1 LFKIFYMSSKV
12 LAFSRLQV
20 SWETLIIATLI
31 IATLI
36 IATLIIA
43 TLNLP
48 NRAIFF
54 PSIHLSET
62 HT

>member
-1 LFKIFYMSSKV
+1 MSSKV

>member
-1 LFKIFYMSSKV
+1 MSSKV

-20 SWETLIIATLI
+20 SWETLI

>member
-1 LFKIFYMSSKV
+1 VPLFKIFYMSSKV

-36 IATLIIA
+36 IATL
-43 TLNLP
+43 NLP